1 MIANPTWGANFQ
13 RLVDYLIEN
22 RDHQVLHFSGVSSVE
37 NAAQEMEAVAALNSR
52 AKNKLMHLSLSA
64 AIEDGQLSKKQWLK
78 IVERQQRALGLI
90 GHPFVV
96 VRHRDTDHDH
106 VHVFWSTISPKTGKT
121 PPKMWFLRKGCAT
134 ENIGPQALTADQVK
148 RIPEAHRARRTF
160 DFRALAR
167 MQDICRQV
175 EREFGLRQLDTPQQ
189 AKAKRLQ
196 AVERQSSP
204 EQEWRSERTGSV
216 PLIERAAEIRRA
228 LNSDTWQARS
238 DGLTAIRLGLSPVI
252 RDTKKGPQLRGLTIF
267 DLKDHGNRT
276 AASDFDTS
284 QQNFGLGA
292 LEKRTLGGTPSLQA
306 WWPQREITLHSEC
319 NAPSDSRSELKQD
332 FDQAKAQHK
341 LDEEDRRLQM
351 AELDRRQRRERLAKQ
366 HALMKRRKAEAS
378 KLPPSERREFY
389 SSYSREVRARELAD
403 LAKRHRAERLP
414 LRRKKMPT
422 WHQFIT
428 ARAVAGCRKASSVL
442 PAMRPIQPDK
452 KSASPVAPR
461 KQLTVPKKQRSEDQ
475 QPASQTAARP
485 PRSKKQPFPPRRNQ
499 IDTEMPEHL
508 AVHWQSQKGGKGMS

>member
-1 MIANPTWGANFQ
+1 
-13 RLVDYLIEN
+13 
-22 RDHQVLHFSGVSSVE
+22 
-37 NAAQEMEAVAALNSR
+37 
-52 AKNKLMHLSLSA
+52 
-64 AIEDGQLSKKQWLK
+64 LK

-96 VRHRDTDHDH
+96 VQHQDTDHDH

-196 AVERQSSP
+196 AIEKQSSP

-216 PLIERAAEIRRA
+216 PLIVRAAEIRRA
-228 LNSDTWQARS
+228 LNSDSWQARS
-238 DGLTAIRLGLSPVI
+238 DGLMAIGLGLSPAI

-292 LEKRTLGGTPSLQA
+292 LEKRTQGGTPSFQA
-306 WWPQREITLHSEC
+306 WWADREITWHPGC
-319 NAPSDSRSELKQD
+319 NTPSDSRSELKQE
-332 FDQAKAQHK
+332 FDQARAQHK
-341 LDEEDRRLQM
+341 LDQENRRLQL
-351 AELDRRQRRERLAKQ
+351 AELDLRQKRELQARRR
-366 HALMKRRKAEAS
+366 ALMKRRKAEAS
-378 KLPPSERREFY
+378 ELPPSSRREFY
-389 SSYSREVRARELAD
+389 SRFSCDVRAPELAD
-403 LAKRHRAERLP
+403 IVNRHRAERLP
-414 LRRKKMPT
+414 LRRTRMPA
-422 WHQFIT
+422 WHQFIRD
-428 ARAVAGCRKASSVL
+428 RAEAGCPKATSELRARHPVRT
-442 PAMRPIQPDK
+442 AK
-452 KSASPVAPR
+452 KLDSPVAPK

-475 QPASQTAARP
+475 QPASQTAART

-508 AVHWQSQKGGKGMS
+508 AAYWQSQKGGKGMS